1 MNKILKNEMEVNMK
15 KSQPHKL
22 ISSSAQSDTL
32 VDSCAN
38 PIVASLIC
46 LLLCSSLSTA
56 QAGERES
63 LEQLRATTTSLV
75 NLLVQEGVLSKDK
88 AEALLKQAAQD
99 AQKAK
104 DKDAVEAPVNTAEPV
119 DAEIDKKMVRVQYV
133 PDIVKNEMK
142 KDIKNE
148 VMATLNYKQG
158 ERLGIPEWI
167 DRFTWEGDMR
177 LRYERQLFSDS
188 NPSRKDFNSA
198 NNIEGSGFELRNTT
212 EDRNRSRVR
221 LRFGFNAKV
230 NDWITGGVRLTT
242 GALNDSLT
250 GNQTLETATSKYTVG
265 LDRAFI
271 KADVKP
277 WLVVKGGRFEN
288 PFMSTDLVWDNDL
301 PFDGAA
307 AKFDYK
313 VNDRWTTFGTLG
325 AFPLD
330 EIQGSND
337 GVNDELSES
346 KWLIGA
352 QAGIKWKSSD
362 SSTVKLAV
370 ALYDFKNVE
379 GKPNPENST
388 SFDSTAPVFR
398 TKGNSYFDINFL
410 NNWLVTDPDDEFV
423 PDPRYALASKFRE
436 LNLTGEVDIAS
447 FSPVHVIL
455 TGDYVRNIGFDK
467 NEIARRTSSQGS
479 FIPKEETDGYQLRVA
494 VGMPNV
500 HKKKDW
506 QTFLSYK
513 YLEADAVL
521 DSYTD
526 SDFFQRGTNTKGF
539 ILGGSYGLDKNTW
552 LQARW
557 FSADEISPR
566 NSLNPLSIDVF
577 QLDLNTRF

>member
-1 MNKILKNEMEVNMK
+1 MEVNMK
-15 KSQPHKL
+15 KSQPLKKISL
-22 ISSSAQSDTL
+22 ETLSKQLADTCSNPVVIALVTLVLGSSISS
-32 VDSCAN
+32 
-38 PIVASLIC
+38 
-46 LLLCSSLSTA
+46 A

-63 LEQLRATTTSLV
+63 LEQLRATTTNLV

-88 AEALLKQAAQD
+88 ADALLKQAAQD
-99 AQKAK
+99 AEKAK
-104 DKDAVEAPVNTAEPV
+104 QKDAVVAPVSTAESV

-133 PDIVKNEMK
+133 PEIIKNEMK
-142 KDIKNE
+142 EDIKNE
-148 VMATLNYKQG
+148 VMATLNYKKG

-177 LRYERQLFSDS
+177 LRYERQLFSDT
-188 NPSRKDFNSA
+188 NPARLDFNFA
-198 NNIEGSGFELRNTT
+198 NKLNGSGFELANTT
-212 EDRNRSRVR
+212 EDRNRTRVR

-250 GNQTLETATSKYTVG
+250 GNQTLETATAKYTVG

-277 WLVVKGGRFEN
+277 WLVMKGGRFEN
-288 PFMSTDLVWDNDL
+288 PFMYTDLVWDNDL

-307 AKFDYK
+307 LKLDYK
-313 VNDRWTTFGTLG
+313 VNNRWTTFGTLG

-330 EIQGSND
+330 EIVKSD
-337 GVNDELSES
+337 VELSES
-346 KWLIGA
+346 KWLVGG
-352 QAGIKWKSSD
+352 QAGVKWTSQDK
-362 SSTVKLAV
+362 STVKLAM
-370 ALYDFKNVE
+370 ALYDFQNIE
-379 GKPNPENST
+379 GKPNPANLT
-388 SFDSTAPVFR
+388 SFNSTAPVFR
-398 TKGNSYFDINFL
+398 TKGNSYFDINQL
-410 NNWLVTDPDDEFV
+410 NNFGVQ
-423 PDPRYALASKFRE
+423 DPRFALASKFRE

-467 NEIARRTSSQGS
+467 NEIARRTKLSGN
-479 FIPKEETDGYQLRVA
+479 FIPKEETDGYQVKVA
-494 VGMPNV
+494 VGMPDV
-500 HKKKDW
+500 HKKNDW
-506 QTFLSYK
+506 QTFISYK

>member
-1 MNKILKNEMEVNMK
+1 MEINMK
-15 KSQPHKL
+15 KSQPLKK
-22 ISSSAQSDTL
+22 ISLESLSKQLADACSNPVVIALVTLVLGSSA
-32 VDSCAN
+32 
-38 PIVASLIC
+38 
-46 LLLCSSLSTA
+46 SSV

-63 LEQLRATTTSLV
+63 LEQLRATTTNLV

-88 AEALLKQAAQD
+88 ADALLKQAAQD
-99 AQKAK
+99 AEKAK
-104 DKDAVEAPVNTAEPV
+104 QKDAIAAPATTAESV

-133 PDIVKNEMK
+133 PEIVKNEMK
-142 KDIKNE
+142 EDIKNE
-148 VMATLNYKQG
+148 VMATLNYKKG

-177 LRYERQLFSDS
+177 LRYERQLFSSS
-188 NPSRKDFNSA
+188 NPSRLDFNAA
-198 NNIEGSGFELRNTT
+198 NNLNGSGFALANTT
-212 EDRNRSRVR
+212 EDRNRTRLR
-221 LRFGFNAKV
+221 LRFGFNAQI

-242 GALNDSLT
+242 GGLNDSLS

-313 VNDRWTTFGTLG
+313 VSNRLTTFGTIG

-330 EIQGSND
+330 EIQGSD
-337 GVNDELSES
+337 VELADS
-346 KWLIGA
+346 KWMIGA
-352 QAGIKWKSSD
+352 QAGVKWKSSD
-362 SSTVKLAV
+362 SSTAKLGL

-379 GKPNPENST
+379 GKPNPTNLE
-388 SFDSTAPVFR
+388 SFNSTAPVFR
-398 TKGNSYFDINFL
+398 TKGNSFFDINAL
-410 NNWLVTDPDDEFV
+410 NNFGVL
-423 PDPRYALASKFRE
+423 DPRFALASKFRE
-436 LNLTGEVDIAS
+436 LNLIGEVDIAS

-467 NEIARRTSSQGS
+467 NEIARRTGLSGN

-494 VGMPNV
+494 VGMPDV

-506 QTFLSYK
+506 QTFISYK

-539 ILGGSYGLDKNTW
+539 ILGGSYGIDKNTW

-557 FSADEISPR
+557 FSADEINPR